1 MLQRLINKIFSN
13 PSIFIIIRRILENN
27 FKGEKNVIKKELN
40 LDGETLDVGCG
51 TGEFCTL
58 FRKEKYLGIDL
69 SEKYIE
75 YARKKYGYNFKVIDA
90 AKMGIEEKFENIL
103 VCGIFHH
110 LDDAS
115 VAKVLESAKKM
126 LKDEGILLVIEDTP
140 TRAKWNLIGKI
151 VQHFDVG
158 KFIRKHEVYGE
169 LYKKEFKISK
179 LYTMMSGVNDYSV
192 YVLQK

>member
-58 FRKEKYLGIDL
+58 FRK
-69 SEKYIE
+69 
-75 YARKKYGYNFKVIDA
+75 
-90 AKMGIEEKFENIL
+90 EKFENIL

>member
-27 FKGEKNVIKKELN
+27 FKG
-40 LDGETLDVGCG
+40 
-51 TGEFCTL
+51 
-58 FRKEKYLGIDL
+58 
-69 SEKYIE
+69 
-75 YARKKYGYNFKVIDA
+75 KKYGYNFKVIDA
-90 AKMGIEEKFENIL
+90 AKMDIEEKFENIL